1 MKRGLGLAALVLLVL
16 GGALSTP
23 VSALEFEC
31 RKVGRQP
38 VIFARGEI
46 EPTDAAAFR
55 KLLPQCRKQA
65 PGTLI
70 VDLDSVGGALSSGMD
85 MGLALMSVGAHTRVS
100 PGKVCISA
108 CVFTF
113 LGGKFREVMPGG
125 TLEPHG
131 FSSWRFNQNLLDVSN
146 VTAAMYLRPQWFP
159 DGCPDC
165 RRLCRHFPKFSAQ
178 ASEVLDYCEG
188 FGVRDGALA
197 FPRSVTAE
205 GKVLPHPDDKRK
217 ASVLVDGGMVLSTAM
232 MELERDVALRYLR
245 DGSIEGLDEARY
257 VGWVYEGFRQVVASH
272 YGKASVADAAPDPGF
287 VEDVSRVVRG
297 TASSAQGGAVA
308 IRDFF
313 TELRRHD
320 PIDTVALTK
329 LMFSTS
335 IIYTRPLTS
344 KEMCRSGV
352 VTIAIDC

>member
-1 MKRGLGLAALVLLVL
+1 MKRSLVVHALAVLALGIVFSTRVAAL
-16 GGALSTP
+16 S
-23 VSALEFEC
+23 FEC
-31 RKVGRQP
+31 KKVGKQP
-38 VIFARGEI
+38 ILFASGEI
-46 EPTDAAAFR
+46 EASDAATFR
-55 KLLPQCRKQA
+55 KVLPQCRKQGS
-65 PGTLI
+65 GTLI

-85 MGLALMSVGAHTRVS
+85 MGLVLMSIGAHTRVS
-100 PGKVCISA
+100 PGKACISA

-113 LGGKFREVMPGG
+113 LGGRFREVMSGG

-131 FSSWRFNQNLLDVSN
+131 FSSWRFNRSLLEVSR
-146 VTAAMYLRPQWFP
+146 VTEALYLKPQWFSN
-159 DGCPDC
+159 GCTDC
-165 RRLCRHFPKFSAQ
+165 RRLCRHIPKFSSQ
-178 ASEVLDYCEG
+178 ASEVLDYCEA
-188 FGVRDGALA
+188 FDVRDRALA
-197 FPRSVTAE
+197 FPRSVSEE
-205 GKVLPHPDDKRK
+205 GKLLPHPEDKRK
-217 ASVLVDGGMVLSTAM
+217 ASVLVDAGMVLSTAM

-245 DGSIEGLDEARY
+245 DGSIEGFDEARY

-272 YGKASVADAAPDPGF
+272 YGKSSVAESAPDPGF
-287 VEDVSRVVRG
+287 VEDVFRIVRG
-297 TASSAQGGAVA
+297 TAASAQSGAVA

-320 PIDTVALTK
+320 PIDTGTLTK